1 MRNAI
6 LLINLAHL
14 CWEGE
19 CANKNN
25 LASSMFWILFSSWR
39 SEHTQVL
46 KQGGLCSIPLKWLKI
61 SYFIKFIKFYKF
73 WGLC

>member
-46 KQGGLCSIPLKWLKI
+46 KQGGLCSIPLK
-61 SYFIKFIKFYKF
+61 
-73 WGLC
+73 